1 MVSRKEEGRED
12 GGKKAMQS
20 IQVLHHT
27 LHPDLFFFEYR
38 KTVRSIHF
46 SGSMVETKAGEA
58 GKTISRGVVGAS

>member
-27 LHPDLFFFEYR
+27 LHPDLFCFLNR
-38 KTVRSIHF
+38 KKQLDGF
-46 SGSMVETKAGEA
+46 
-58 GKTISRGVVGAS
+58 ISLSQW